1 MSNALRREYLDS
13 MLEGIVNFVR
23 MRHDSARKQLAELRK
38 TDPAGSSGASFS
50 GVMEPLPARA

>member
-1 MSNALRREYLDS
+1 
-13 MLEGIVNFVR
+13 